1 MYILHMYNVYTTFY
15 AHIDI
20 GIGISSVGRKTSLL
34 MQAWTRGLEARC
46 LKRVWIDSTIETRGF
61 NHQNPYTLGI

>member
-1 MYILHMYNVYTTFY
+1 MYIYTTFY

-20 GIGISSVGRKTSLL
+20 AIGNSSVFVEFSLL

-46 LKRVWIDSTIETRGF
+46 LKRVWIDSTIETWGF
-61 NHQNPYTLGI
+61 NDQNP